1 MNKKIEHRWIKYYEI
16 RNQQWNGKSPSQI
29 AEYLV
34 MDTRTVKK
42 YLAIKYIKYNLLR
55 GRMYY
60 GVIVLNDQALDW
72 LSRIT
77 FNRYHF
83 SEKSLSKNSS
93 QI

>member
-1 MNKKIEHRWIKYYEI
+1 
-16 RNQQWNGKSPSQI
+16 
-29 AEYLV
+29 
-34 MDTRTVKK
+34 
-42 YLAIKYIKYNLLR
+42 
-55 GRMYY
+55 MYY